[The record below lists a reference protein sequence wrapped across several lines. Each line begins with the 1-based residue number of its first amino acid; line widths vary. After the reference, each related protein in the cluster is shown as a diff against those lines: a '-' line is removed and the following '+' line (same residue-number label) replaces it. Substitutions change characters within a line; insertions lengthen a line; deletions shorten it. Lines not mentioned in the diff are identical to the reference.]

1 MTTTVNTSRYLI
13 SVIGNYYTPEM
24 YKYLNDSFDEF
35 SKTYP
40 DVEDF
45 RTNVIFYWRGYSIT
59 PDSVQK
65 ILLGVTSAPESLTMK
80 VYISDGSVH

>member
-13 SVIGNYYTPEM
+13 SVFEHNYTPEM
-24 YKYLNDSFDEF
+24 YQYLNDSFDEF
-35 SKTYP
+35 SNTYP
-40 DVEDF
+40 EIEDF

-65 ILLGVTSAPESLTMK
+65 ILLGARSVPDGLTMK
-80 VYISDGSVH
+80 VFISDGSVH